1 MAGYAGVTPSSLDSA
16 KKIADALLK
25 ILYSL
30 KSEIVISSFADV
42 NALGNKYRINE
53 PSTMGNWTVRFPK
66 KYLTDETAAKLALLA
81 AKRK

>member
-1 MAGYAGVTPSSLDSA
+1 MNV
-16 KKIADALLK
+16 
-25 ILYSL
+25 LYSL

-42 NALGNKYRINE
+42 NALGNNYRINE

-66 KYLTDETAAKLALLA
+66 KYFTDETAAKLALLA